1 MSDLP
6 ASAPVDPPGRDAH
19 EVSPPRADH
28 VVDNN
33 DNDIG
38 NVDVVVVGAG
48 IAGLYMVYR
57 LRSLGLSVRGF
68 EAGSGVG
75 GTWFWNR
82 YPGCRCD
89 VQSIDYSY
97 SFSHDLE
104 QEWDWS
110 ERFATQPEILAY
122 LNHVA
127 DRFDLRRHFSF
138 GTRVTAAVV
147 DENALRWR
155 VETDGGHS
163 VSARY
168 CVFATGSLS
177 SASVP
182 DIPGLSDF
190 TGDWYHTG
198 HWPHEGVDLRA
209 QRIGV
214 IGTGSSGI
222 QVIPALADEVDHL
235 FVFQRSPNF
244 SIPAPNRPLTDEERA
259 EVKATYG
266 ERRRLSRVSAAGS
279 LHQSDP
285 RSALVVPEE
294 ERQRAYEAAW
304 ERGGV
309 LFSKTFNDQLS
320 LLESNDTARAFVEE
334 KIRSV
339 VTDPGTADLLV
350 PTDHPIGTKRICSD
364 SGYYETFNRDNV
376 TLVDIRADPITGID
390 PTGIATESRHY
401 DLDVIV
407 FATGFD
413 AMTGALSRIDIRGR
427 HGRLLRQ
434 AWAGGPETY
443 LGLSV
448 AGFPNLFIM
457 TGPGSPSVLANM
469 VLAAEQHADWI
480 ADCIGYL
487 DAHGLGGIEATREAQ
502 SRWVATGN
510 ELASATLFPSAS
522 SWYLG
527 ANIVGKPRVFMP
539 FIGGFGA
546 YRTICDDVAEKT
558 YDGFDLLD
566 RKKT

>member
-1 MSDLP
+1 
-6 ASAPVDPPGRDAH
+6 
-19 EVSPPRADH
+19 
-28 VVDNN
+28 
-33 DNDIG
+33 
-38 NVDVVVVGAG
+38 
-48 IAGLYMVYR
+48 MVYR
-57 LRSLGLSVRGF
+57 LREMGLSVRGF

-104 QEWDWS
+104 QEWDWT

-138 GTRVTAAVV
+138 DTRVTEAVF
-147 DENALRWR
+147 DEDGLRWC
-155 VETDGGHS
+155 VATNDGRS
-163 VSARY
+163 VSARF

-182 DIPGLSDF
+182 DIPGLSRF
-190 TGDWYHTG
+190 EGNTYHTG
-198 HWPHEGVDLRA
+198 HWPPEGVDLRG
-209 QRIGV
+209 RRVGV

-222 QVIPALADEVDHL
+222 QLIPALADEVENL

-244 SIPAPNRPLTDEERA
+244 SVPAPNRPLTDTERA
-259 EVKATYG
+259 EVKATYA
-266 ERRRLSRVSAAGS
+266 ERRRRSRESAAGS
-279 LHQSDP
+279 LHQSDS

-294 ERQRAYEAAW
+294 ERRELYEAAW

-309 LFSKTFNDQLS
+309 LFSKTFADQLS
-320 LLESNDTARAFVEE
+320 RVESNDTARAFVEE
-334 KIRSV
+334 KIRTV
-339 VTDPGTADLLV
+339 VTDPGVANLLV

-364 SGYYETFNRDNV
+364 SGYYEAFNRNDV
-376 TLVDIRADPITGID
+376 TLVDIRSDPISEIG
-390 PTGIATESRHY
+390 PTGIATGGQHY
-401 DLDVIV
+401 ELDVIV

-413 AMTGALSRIDIRGR
+413 AMTGALSRIDIAGR
-427 HGRLLRQ
+427 NGRLLRQ
-434 AWAGGPETY
+434 AWAEGPETY

-480 ADCIGYL
+480 AECIGYL
-487 DAHGLGGIEATREAQ
+487 DAHGLGGIEATSEAQ
-502 SRWVATGN
+502 RRWVAKGN
-510 ELASATLFPSAS
+510 ELAAATLFPSAS

-527 ANIVGKPRVFMP
+527 ANIEGKPRVFMP
-539 FIGGFGA
+539 YIGGFGA
-546 YRTICDDVAEKT
+546 YRTICDEIAGRE
-558 YDGFDLLD
+558 YAGFDLLG
-566 RKKT
+566 RRHN

>member
-6 ASAPVDPPGRDAH
+6 ASARVDPSGREVH
-19 EVSPPRADH
+19 EVPPPRAGD
-28 VVDNN
+28 VVD
-33 DNDIG
+33 DNDT
-38 NVDVVVVGAG
+38 VDVVVVGAG

-57 LRSLGLSVRGF
+57 LRSQGLSVRGF

-138 GTRVTAAVV
+138 GTRVTAAVL
-147 DENALRWR
+147 DEDALCWR
-155 VETDGGHS
+155 VVTDEGHS

-168 CVFATGSLS
+168 LVFATGSLS

-190 TGDWYHTG
+190 AGDWYHTG

-209 QRIGV
+209 QRVGV

-222 QVIPALADEVDHL
+222 QLIPALADEVDHL

-259 EVKATYG
+259 EVKATYP

-279 LHQSDP
+279 LYQSDP
-285 RSALVVPEE
+285 RSALVVSEE
-294 ERQRAYEAAW
+294 ERRRAYEAAW
-304 ERGGV
+304 EQGGV
-309 LFSKTFNDQLS
+309 LFSKTFADQLS
-320 LLESNDTARAFVEE
+320 LKESNDTARAFVEE

-339 VTDPGTADLLV
+339 VTDSGTADLLV

-376 TLVDIRADPITGID
+376 TLVDIRADPITAIN
-390 PTGIATESRHY
+390 PTGIATASRHY
-401 DLDVIV
+401 ELDVIV

-413 AMTGALSRIDIRGR
+413 AMTGALTRIDITGR
-427 HGRLLRQ
+427 HGRLLRE
-434 AWAGGPETY
+434 AWAAGPETY
-443 LGLSV
+443 LGLSM

-480 ADCIGYL
+480 AECIGYL
-487 DAHGLGGIEATREAQ
+487 DAHELGGIEATPEAQ

-527 ANIVGKPRVFMP
+527 ANIAGKPRVFMP
-539 FIGGFGA
+539 YIGGFGA
-546 YRTICDDVAEKT
+546 YRVICDEVAAQG
-558 YDGFDLLD
+558 YDGFDLLE
-566 RKKT
+566 RPKS

>member
-1 MSDLP
+1 
-6 ASAPVDPPGRDAH
+6 
-19 EVSPPRADH
+19 
-28 VVDNN
+28 
-33 DNDIG
+33 
-38 NVDVVVVGAG
+38 
-48 IAGLYMVYR
+48 
-57 LRSLGLSVRGF
+57 
-68 EAGSGVG
+68 
-75 GTWFWNR
+75 
-82 YPGCRCD
+82 
-89 VQSIDYSY
+89 
-97 SFSHDLE
+97 
-104 QEWDWS
+104 
-110 ERFATQPEILAY
+110 
-122 LNHVA
+122 
-127 DRFDLRRHFSF
+127 
-138 GTRVTAAVV
+138 VTAVV
-147 DENALRWR
+147 LDEDALRWR
-155 VETDGGHS
+155 VMTEEGLS

-190 TGDWYHTG
+190 AGDWYHTG

-209 QRIGV
+209 QRVGV

-222 QVIPALADEVDHL
+222 QLIPALADEVDHL

-244 SIPAPNRPLTDEERA
+244 SIPAPNRTLTDEERA
-259 EVKATYG
+259 EVKATYP

-285 RSALVVPEE
+285 RSALVVSEE
-294 ERQRAYEAAW
+294 ERRRAYEAAW
-304 ERGGV
+304 EQGGV

-376 TLVDIRADPITGID
+376 TLVDIRADPITKIS

-427 HGRLLRQ
+427 HGRLLRE
-434 AWAGGPETY
+434 AWAEGPETY

-448 AGFPNLFIM
+448 SGFPNLFIM

-487 DAHGLGGIEATREAQ
+487 DAHELGGIEATPEAQ
-502 SRWVATGN
+502 NRWVATGN
-510 ELASATLFPSAS
+510 ELAAATLFPSAS

-546 YRTICDDVAEKT
+546 YRAICDDVAEKG
-558 YDGFDLLD
+558 YDGFALLD
-566 RKKT
+566 RKES